1 MKTFMRNQGVR
12 IMEAERLRHG
22 VVLYGQV
29 LSTDGHTW
37 YTIKKVRLGANR
49 FRYACTCPGSF
60 LSGCATCRHVETLKA
75 AEATRR

>member
-1 MKTFMRNQGVR
+1 MKTLVRKGVR

-22 VVLYGQV
+22 IVLYGQV

-37 YTIKKVRLGANR
+37 YTIKKVRWGADR

-60 LSGCATCRHVETLKA
+60 LAGCAACKHIEDLKQVEA
-75 AEATRR
+75 RR